1 MSDNYITICTEEE
14 VDNPTELSKSVLNY
28 LQQKNYV
35 KSELSNCLLGLEGLG
50 YEPGENHIEAIGYDE
65 DITRLASNGLEIK
78 AERQV
83 FDAMSFTAFNEMNCP
98 ECGNN
103 RFEGITP
110 ERFYTEQCTA
120 EEIKRYHTVFE
131 EFEKWNKREKTTL
144 QCHHCNSSSSLEH
157 YEIKGNIC
165 LSNLGFTF
173 WNWPN
178 IKQEVIDEIRKL
190 VNCKLKVIQGH
201 I

>member
-1 MSDNYITICTEEE
+1 MSDNYITICTEKE
-14 VDNPTELSKSVLNY
+14 VDNPTELSKRVLNY
-28 LQQKNYV
+28 LQQKKYV
-35 KSELSNCLLGLEGLG
+35 KSEQSNCLLGLEGLG
-50 YEPGENHIEAIGYDE
+50 YEPGENHIEAIGYDKN
-65 DITRLASNGLEIK
+65 ITKLTSNGLEIK

-83 FDAMSFTAFNEMNCP
+83 FDAMSFTAFYETNCP
-98 ECGNN
+98 ECGKN

-120 EEIKRYHTVFE
+120 EEIERYDTVFD
-131 EFEKWNKREKTTL
+131 EFEKWNSEEKTTL
-144 QCHHCNSSSSLEH
+144 QCHHCNSSSSLED

-178 IKQEVIDEIRKL
+178 IRQEV
-190 VNCKLKVIQGH
+190 V
-201 I
+201 